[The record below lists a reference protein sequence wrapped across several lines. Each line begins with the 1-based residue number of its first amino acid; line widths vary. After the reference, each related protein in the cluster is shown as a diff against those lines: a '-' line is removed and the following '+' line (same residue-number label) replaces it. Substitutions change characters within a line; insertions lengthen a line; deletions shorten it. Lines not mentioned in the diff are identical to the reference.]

1 MKKELT
7 MGGNIRL
14 ARRASGMSGAFVA
27 DKLHISAAAYRRYE
41 RDETTPPST
50 VVLKL
55 ADLYGISADAVM
67 RGDDKGATAPR
78 PSPQSPARP
87 STRPL
92 VVDLAPGQVLRIE
105 INASVWPG
113 SSGDERDD

>member
-1 MKKELT
+1 MKKEST
-7 MGGNIRL
+7 MGANIRL

-67 RGDDKGATAPR
+67 RGDGEGSAALKSPPQP
-78 PSPQSPARP
+78 PS
-87 STRPL
+87 RPL